1 MAMRHARAL
10 SSVSSSRAALAAIA
24 TLGALSLAGVAVAPA
39 SAQRITPT
47 ELQIKPHIK
56 SLALRWSAP
65 VAAKLAGFQVR
76 WRPVGRR
83 SLGWSEADA
92 RSART
97 RHYSIKGLNVEPYEI
112 TVRAILTGGKRGGFT
127 KAIASPLGLE
137 EPPNEEEEPPKE
149 KEHGKGKEHREER
162 EKERREEKERKEKE
176 EHKEELPGET
186 WDGLSALNP
195 MPAGLTPGSP
205 SSPFNTPVGTPT
217 VLANSAEM
225 VAFLLSD
232 IEPGELAPE
241 SITRPGGGPLPVVYA
256 SNSNPVVELVGGE
269 GNVNGRKIRIP
280 PQTQVG
286 ETGDKHITIVLA
298 PIDAKVP
305 GETVDLWLA
314 ESESSGKLDI
324 VNGKLG
330 YRNGSSGNITGSL
343 IEEHPGAVSAGYDA
357 EAGEIRG
364 PELKAGI
371 VPHALAAVVK
381 DDKAGTFVYPAD
393 GTDGSSSSPAAPPN
407 GQRFYLEYTDAEI
420 AALGFPPWKRAIL
433 TALAHYGF
441 YIEDTGNSTLS
452 FRWEGARMYEPF
464 GAPEPFAQIGEEQG
478 VPGSGGSH
486 TFNLAE
492 GVDWSRLRAIAP
504 P

>member
-1 MAMRHARAL
+1 
-10 SSVSSSRAALAAIA
+10 
-24 TLGALSLAGVAVAPA
+24 
-39 SAQRITPT
+39 
-47 ELQIKPHIK
+47 
-56 SLALRWSAP
+56 
-65 VAAKLAGFQVR
+65 
-76 WRPVGRR
+76 
-83 SLGWSEADA
+83 
-92 RSART
+92 
-97 RHYSIKGLNVEPYEI
+97 
-112 TVRAILTGGKRGGFT
+112 
-127 KAIASPLGLE
+127 
-137 EPPNEEEEPPKE
+137 
-149 KEHGKGKEHREER
+149 
-162 EKERREEKERKEKE
+162 
-176 EHKEELPGET
+176 
-186 WDGLSALNP
+186 
-195 MPAGLTPGSP
+195 
-205 SSPFNTPVGTPT
+205 VGTPT

-232 IEPGELAPE
+232 IEPGETAPE

-280 PQTQVG
+280 PQTEVG
-286 ETGDKHITIVLA
+286 ETADKHITIVLA

-314 ESESSGKLDI
+314 ESEASGKLDI

-343 IEEHPGAVSAGYDA
+343 IEEHPGSVSAGYDA

-393 GTDGSSSSPAAPPN
+393 GSDGNSTSPAAPPN

-420 AALGFPPWKRAIL
+420 AALPFPPWKRAIL
-433 TALAHYGF
+433 TALATYGF

-452 FRWEGARMYEPF
+452 FRWEGSRMYEPF
-464 GAPEPFAQIGEEQG
+464 GAPEPFAQIAEEQG
-478 VPGSGGSH
+478 VPGSGGSY

-492 GVDWSRLRAIAP
+492 GVEWTRLRAIAP